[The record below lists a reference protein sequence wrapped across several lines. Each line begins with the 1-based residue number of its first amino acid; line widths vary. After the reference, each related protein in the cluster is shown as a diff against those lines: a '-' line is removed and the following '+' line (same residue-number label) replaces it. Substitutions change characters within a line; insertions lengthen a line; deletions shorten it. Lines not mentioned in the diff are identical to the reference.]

1 MKKLLFWRLFI
12 VLSLGGVIFFSLLH
26 SAAILSNEKMSYINQ
41 SHQQEILDWGANV
54 QSLLAAGKFD
64 ELNSW
69 VNELAI
75 REETWATV
83 VRSKID
89 VVSGN
94 PLNQRFWEGY
104 GIGRNVE
111 WKIHLDF
118 PDNPIMEVALTPS
131 DYHFLIKLPARM
143 RPGTYMSHA
152 FWFFRIIVP
161 FFAFLALTIYLY
173 RYVMTPLNHFHK
185 ATQEFSRGNYDARIG
200 NQLSLGHDELSQIAQ
215 TFDKMAERTSSVIS
229 HNRNLIAEMSHE
241 IRTPLARVE
250 MAIDCAENQI
260 DTATMLQRIRS
271 EVITMR
277 RMAEDTLTLAW
288 LENEQ
293 PSLTDESFD
302 LAELIEAIV
311 EDAQFEYPDKTIQID
326 LPGQLPLRHSNQR
339 ALAQALENIIR
350 NGLRYTPVGEVLIIQ
365 GDVEDSNLTLTIS
378 DSGPGLDPKLQSA
391 IFRPYFKADNQ
402 VGSRK
407 GFGVGLA
414 LAKRH
419 IEAVKGNITA
429 RNNAKRGLDMVI
441 QLPA

>member
-26 SAAILSNEKMSYINQ
+26 SAAILSNEKMSYIKQ
-41 SHQQEILDWGANV
+41 SHQQEILDWGAHA
-54 QSLLAAGKFD
+54 QSLLTAGKYD

-75 REETWATV
+75 QEETWATV
-83 VRSKID
+83 VRSQID

-143 RPGTYMSHA
+143 RPGTYMSYA
-152 FWFFRIIVP
+152 FWFFRVIVP
-161 FFAFLALTIYLY
+161 FCAFLALTIYLY

-185 ATQEFSRGNYDARIG
+185 ATKEFSGGNYDARIG

-250 MAIDCAENQI
+250 MAIDCAESQI
-260 DTATMLQRIRS
+260 DTTTMLQRIRS

-326 LPGQLPLRHSNQR
+326 LPEQLPLRHSNQR

-350 NGLRYTPVGEVLIIQ
+350 NGLRYTPIGETLVIQ
-365 GDVEDSNLTLTIS
+365 GDVEDSDLTLTIS

-419 IEAVKGNITA
+419 IEAVKGSITA
-429 RNNAKRGLDMVI
+429 RNNTKRGLDMVI